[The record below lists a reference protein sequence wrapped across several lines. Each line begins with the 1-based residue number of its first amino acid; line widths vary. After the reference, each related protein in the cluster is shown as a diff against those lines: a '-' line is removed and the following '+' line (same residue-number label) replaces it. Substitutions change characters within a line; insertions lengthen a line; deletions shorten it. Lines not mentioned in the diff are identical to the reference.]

1 MLLFARSKKVGKSVG
16 HKECVRYQNKQICN
30 TEIYIPALLYP
41 MVKLCDCDQLSDIFD
56 DEAALLDILV
66 DSQPPAP

>member
-1 MLLFARSKKVGKSVG
+1 MR
-16 HKECVRYQNKQICN
+16 N